1 MARQDTKV
9 DDALSILLDQAPQ
22 QGASPE
28 EVAGFDELL
37 DQMASSD
44 FADQGF
50 RAAALQFRL
59 PDAKVGVNEEGNLSF
74 SDFEVGEKK
83 PVTTDTFRSKRVQSA
98 GNAESTGT
106 FLFGDAINVVSLGTG
121 NQYRDKAKRAEQTFG
136 TKSAAILGLRQRM
149 ADISEMQDLGD
160 RGRALLDLESSVALA
175 LNDRRIELI
184 DQAGAKYRISELEQQ
199 LTFQESQDRAHPA
212 WGDIQ
217 QDSDETARA
226 RAALANA
233 RAQAQQ
239 EGERMYMTDSLVNDL
254 SAGLRESQG
263 LYQLAQQE
271 GIDPLNSY
279 SDINQQ
285 QLKAMYEL
293 SKGKAGTD
301 EELADFARNND
312 AARLMLDG
320 DIDDQLLVAFTPG
333 SKHHDTLNVGLFT
346 AEKNLVGSEA
356 RAKQRM
362 EGLKANYDRVL
373 AVLGAE
379 DGDLRKFPEF
389 QNNKQLQA
397 LKEEQQEL
405 NSPTSLATPSQ
416 RAAQQANMAK
426 RAMNIARTMLIA
438 QEARS
443 FMSATN
449 HAYIPATSP
458 EIATIVQE
466 AKEKNMSPMWIIE
479 QAGAAGVGAHA
490 TRYLANYWEHV
501 NDSAILGSSRQ
512 TRYYIDSHSAGFL
525 TTGQA
530 GSITTPGNGQTTNFE
545 AIKTSV
551 NEAARDVNTGLAY
564 INPLY
569 HAASLAERGYDAVID
584 WGNSPVGE

>member
-1 MARQDTKV
+1 MARQDTNV

-28 EVAGFDELL
+28 EIAGFDELL
-37 DQMASSD
+37 DQMASAD

-59 PDAKVGVNEEGNLSF
+59 PDSKVKVNEEGNLSF
-74 SDFEVGEKK
+74 SDFEVGEES
-83 PVTTDTFRSKRVQSA
+83 PVRTDAFRSKRVKSA
-98 GNAESTGT
+98 GNAASTGA

-136 TKSAAILGLRQRM
+136 TKSTAILGLRQRM
-149 ADISEMQDLGD
+149 ADISEIEDLGD

-175 LNDRRIELI
+175 LNDRRVELI

-199 LTFQESQDRAHPA
+199 LVFQESQDRAHPS
-212 WGDIQ
+212 WNEIQ

-263 LYQLAQQE
+263 LYELDRQE

-279 SDINQQ
+279 SDINQR

-293 SKGKAGTD
+293 SKGTSGTD
-301 EELADFARNND
+301 EELADFASNND

-333 SKHHDTLNVGLFT
+333 SKYHDTLNVGLFT
-346 AEKNLVGSEA
+346 AEKSLVGSEA

-379 DGDLRKFPEF
+379 DGDLRKFPEI
-389 QNNKQLQA
+389 QNNKDLQA
-397 LKEEQQEL
+397 LREDQAKL
-405 NSPTSLATPSQ
+405 NSPTSLLTPTQ
-416 RAAQQANMAK
+416 KAAQQAAMAK
-426 RAMNIARTMLIA
+426 RAMGIARTMLIA
-438 QEARS
+438 QEASS
-443 FMSATN
+443 FMSATT

-466 AKEKNMSPMWIIE
+466 AKDKNMSPMWIIE
-479 QAGAAGVGAHA
+479 QAGAAGVGSHA

-512 TRYYIDSHSAGFL
+512 TRYYIDSYSAGFL

-530 GSITTPGNGQTTNFE
+530 GSITTPGQSTNFDVVGS
-545 AIKTSV
+545 TV
-551 NEAARDVNTGLAY
+551 TQGARDINTGLAY

-569 HAASLAERGYDAVID
+569 HAASLLDRGYDAIID
-584 WGNSPVGE
+584 WGNAPAGE